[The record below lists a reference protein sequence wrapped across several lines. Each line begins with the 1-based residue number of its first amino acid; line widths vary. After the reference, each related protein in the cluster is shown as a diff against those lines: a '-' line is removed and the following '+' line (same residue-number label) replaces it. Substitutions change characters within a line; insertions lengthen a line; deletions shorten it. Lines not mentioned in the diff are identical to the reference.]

1 MHNFDFLLKEY
12 VYDRNKQQIQR
23 RIIDKQTVNETL
35 EYIHPSS
42 SLSLQSRNSGI
53 HHVSLME
60 KMRCISGF

>member
-35 EYIHPSS
+35 EYSS
-42 SLSLQSRNSGI
+42 QQLSFAAI
-53 HHVSLME
+53 P
-60 KMRCISGF
+60 